1 MQVKVFSI
9 RLDNAFLEH
18 DQQQL
23 NAFLNSVTFK
33 KSSTQ
38 FVESEEAHWSVIV
51 HFESKEQE
59 EQDKPERLDRKS
71 YEDLNPKDKKVYGYL
86 NQWRTEKSEALK
98 LKKFM
103 ICHNSELIDLAMYKP
118 SNLDELQQ
126 IKGFGKQKSER
137 FGEDILAILNAV

>member
-1 MQVKVFSI
+1 MQVRVFSI
-9 RLDNAFLEH
+9 RLDNAFLEY

-23 NAFLNSVTFK
+23 NAFLSSVTFK

-51 HFESKEQE
+51 YYESEEQE
-59 EQDKPERLDRKS
+59 KPERLERKS

-86 NQWRTEKSEALK
+86 NQWRNEKSEALK
-98 LKKFM
+98 LKKYM
-103 ICHNSELIDLAMYKP
+103 ICLNSELIDLALYKP

-126 IKGFGKQKSER
+126 IKGFGKQK
-137 FGEDILAILNAV
+137 

>member
-1 MQVKVFSI
+1 MQVRVFSI
-9 RLDNAFLEH
+9 RLDNAFLEY

-38 FVESEEAHWSVIV
+38 FIESEEAHWSVIV
-51 HFESKEQE
+51 HYESKEQE
-59 EQDKPERLDRKS
+59 EQEKPERLERKS
-71 YEDLNPKDKKVYGYL
+71 YEDLNPKDKQVYGYL

>member
-1 MQVKVFSI
+1 MQVRVFSI
-9 RLDNAFLEH
+9 RLDNAFLEY
-18 DQQQL
+18 DQQHL

-51 HFESKEQE
+51 HYEKLEQE
-59 EQDKPERLDRKS
+59 KPERFERKS
-71 YEDLNPKDKKVYGYL
+71 YEDLNPKDKQVYGNL
-86 NQWRTEKSEALK
+86 NQWRTEKADTLK

-126 IKGFGKQKSER
+126 IKGFGKQKADR
-137 FGEDILAILNAV
+137 FGEDILAILNAL

>member
-1 MQVKVFSI
+1 MQVRAFSI
-9 RLDNAFLEH
+9 RLDNTFLEY

-23 NAFLNSVTFK
+23 NAFLDSVTFK

-38 FVESEEAHWSVIV
+38 FVDGEEARWSVIV
-51 HFESKEQE
+51 HYETLEQ
-59 EQDKPERLDRKS
+59 QKPERLERKS
-71 YEDLNPKDKKVYGYL
+71 YEDLNPKDKQVYGFL
-86 NQWRTEKSEALK
+86 NQWRNEKADALK

-103 ICHNSELIDLAMYKP
+103 ICHNSELIDLAIYKP

>member
-1 MQVKVFSI
+1 MQVRVFSI
-9 RLDNAFLEH
+9 RLDNEFLEY

-23 NAFLNSVTFK
+23 NAFLSSVTFK

-51 HFESKEQE
+51 YYESEEQE
-59 EQDKPERLDRKS
+59 KPERLERKS
-71 YEDLNPKDKKVYGYL
+71 YEDLNPKDRQVYNYL
-86 NQWRTEKSEALK
+86 RQWRIEKAEQLK
-98 LKKFM
+98 IKNFM

-137 FGEDILAILNAV
+137 FGEDILSILNAV

>member
-1 MQVKVFSI
+1 MQVRVFSI
-9 RLDNAFLEH
+9 RLDNAFLEY

-23 NAFLNSVTFK
+23 NAFLHSVTFK

-38 FVESEEAHWSVIV
+38 FIESEEAHWSVIV

-59 EQDKPERLDRKS
+59 EQEKPERLDRKS
-71 YEDLNPKDKKVYGYL
+71 YEDLNLKDKQVYGYL

-103 ICHNSELIDLAMYKP
+103 ICNNSELIDLAMYKP
-118 SNLDELQQ
+118 SNLDELKQ

>member
-1 MQVKVFSI
+1 MQVRVFSI
-9 RLDNAFLEH
+9 RLDNAFLEY

-23 NAFLNSVTFK
+23 NTFLSSVTFK

-51 HFESKEQE
+51 YYESEEQE
-59 EQDKPERLDRKS
+59 KPERLERKS
-71 YEDLNPKDKKVYGYL
+71 YEDLNPKDRQVYNYL
-86 NQWRTEKSEALK
+86 RQWRIEKAEQLK
-98 LKKFM
+98 IKNFM

-118 SNLDELQQ
+118 SNLHALQQ

-137 FGEDILAILNAV
+137 CGEDILAFLNAS

>member
-1 MQVKVFSI
+1 MQVSVFSI
-9 RLDNAFLEH
+9 RLDAAFLEY

-38 FVESEEAHWSVIV
+38 FVEGEEAHWSVIV
-51 HFESKEQE
+51 HYETLEQ
-59 EQDKPERLDRKS
+59 QKPERLERKS
-71 YEDLNPKDKKVYGYL
+71 YEDLNSRDKQVYEFL
-86 NQWRTEKSEALK
+86 NQWRTEKSEVLK
-98 LKKFM
+98 LKKYM

-118 SNLDELQQ
+118 SDLDELQQ
-126 IKGFGKQKSER
+126 IKGFGKQKADR

>member
-9 RLDNAFLEH
+9 RFDKAFLDF

-51 HFESKEQE
+51 HYESEEQE
-59 EQDKPERLDRKS
+59 KSERLERKS
-71 YEDLNPKDKKVYGYL
+71 YEDLNPKEKQVYGYL
-86 NQWRTEKSEALK
+86 NQWRNEKSEALK
-98 LKKFM
+98 LKKYM

>member
-1 MQVKVFSI
+1 MQVRVFSI
-9 RLDNAFLEH
+9 RLDTAFLEY

-38 FVESEEAHWSVIV
+38 FVEGEEAHWSVIV
-51 HFESKEQE
+51 HYESE
-59 EQDKPERLDRKS
+59 EQQKPERLERKS
-71 YEDLNPKDKKVYGYL
+71 YEDLNSKDKQVYGFL
-86 NQWRTEKSEALK
+86 NQWRTEKADALK

-118 SNLDELQQ
+118 SNLDELKQ
-126 IKGFGKQKSER
+126 IKGFGKQKADR

>member
-1 MQVKVFSI
+1 MQVRVFSI
-9 RLDNAFLEH
+9 RLDNAFLEY

-23 NAFLNSVTFK
+23 NTFLSSVTFK

-51 HFESKEQE
+51 HYESE
-59 EQDKPERLDRKS
+59 EQQKQERLERKS
-71 YEDLNPKDKKVYGYL
+71 YEDLTPKDKQVYGYL
-86 NQWRTEKSEALK
+86 NHWRNEKSEALK
-98 LKKFM
+98 LKKYM
-103 ICHNSELIDLAMYKP
+103 ICHNSELIELTIYKP

-126 IKGFGKQKSER
+126 IKGFGKQKADK

>member
-1 MQVKVFSI
+1 MQVRVFSI
-9 RLDNAFLEH
+9 RLDNAFLEY

-38 FVESEEAHWSVIV
+38 FVDGEAAHWSVIV
-51 HFESKEQE
+51 HYESEEQE
-59 EQDKPERLDRKS
+59 KPERLERKS
-71 YEDLNPKDKKVYGYL
+71 YEDLKPKDKQVSGYL
-86 NQWRTEKSEALK
+86 TQWRNEKSEALK
-98 LKKFM
+98 LKKYM

-118 SNLDELQQ
+118 SNLDESQQ

-137 FGEDILAILNAV
+137 FGDDILAILNAV